1 MIPLKIKGDP
11 WILCN
16 GRIFRHSTARVR
28 QDSLKKIDIH
38 TKILWFMHRVKNYQ
52 KFTERAVFHVI
63 QSVIE
68 QSPLREFLVILDFGA
83 VH

>member
-16 GRIFRHSTARVR
+16 GRILRHSTARVR
-28 QDSLKKIDIH
+28 RDSLKKIRH
-38 TKILWFMHRVKNYQ
+38 TKILWFTHRVKNYQ
-52 KFTERAVFHVI
+52 KFTERTVFYVI

-68 QSPLREFLVILDFGA
+68 QSPLREFLVILDFE
-83 VH
+83 HKP